1 MKIGK
6 TAKKLLRALLIA
18 AFWLGVWTIAA
29 RAVGLPLLFPT
40 PWAVVKRLFALLGE
54 GEFYKITALS
64 FGRVL
69 VGILAAILLGVALSF
84 ATARFSVVRDALH
97 PVMTVIKSTP
107 VASFVVL
114 AVLWMGAE
122 RVTAFVTLLIV
133 LPVIWTNLDQ
143 GFAEIDPQLGEVA
156 RVYRFSPLRRL
167 RVLILPSLRPY
178 FVSACRTSFG
188 LAFKAGIAAEII
200 VLPKYAIGTK
210 IFEAKTYIEAED
222 MFAWTL
228 VVVLV
233 TLLFELAFTR
243 ILKQIEKKQPRK
255 GERHAEI

>member
-1 MKIGK
+1 MRLKNRF
-6 TAKKLLRALLIA
+6 LRGGLIA
-18 AFWLGVWTIAA
+18 AFWLGVWTLAA
-29 RAVGLPLLFPT
+29 LAVGLPLLFPT
-40 PWAVVKRLFALLGE
+40 PIGVLKRLIVLMGE
-54 GEFYKITALS
+54 PTFYLITAYS

-69 VGILAAILLGVALSF
+69 IGILAAMLLGIALSF
-84 ATARFSVVRDALH
+84 LTARFSIVRETLH
-97 PVMTVIKSTP
+97 PLMTVIKSTP

-122 RVTAFVTLLIV
+122 RVTSFVTFLIV
-133 LPVIWTNLDQ
+133 LPVIWTNLDE
-143 GFAEIDPQLGEVA
+143 GFANIDTQLDEVT

-178 FVSACRTSFG
+178 FVSACRTAFG

-200 VLPKYAIGTK
+200 VLPKIAIGTE
-210 IFEAKTYIEAED
+210 IYEAKLYIEAED

-233 TLLFELAFTR
+233 TLLLEFAFSR
-243 ILKQIEKKQPRK
+243 LLRRLDPPAMQKEARD
-255 GERHAEI
+255 AEI

>member
-1 MKIGK
+1 MKTGK
-6 TAKKLLRALLIA
+6 KILRAVLIA
-18 AFWLGVWTIAA
+18 AFWLGVWTLAA
-29 RAVGLPLLFPT
+29 LAVGLPLLFPT
-40 PWAVVKRLFALLGE
+40 PPAVLKRLLELLGE
-54 GEFYKITALS
+54 GEFYRITALS

-69 VGILAAILLGVALSF
+69 LGILAAIALGVALSF
-84 ATARFSVVRDALH
+84 ATARFSIVRDALH

-122 RVTAFVTLLIV
+122 RVTAFITLLVV

-143 GFAEIDPQLGEVA
+143 GFSEIDPQLDEVT
-156 RVYRFSPLRRL
+156 RVYRMSSLRRL
-167 RVLILPSLRPY
+167 RVLILPTLRPY

-233 TLLFELAFTR
+233 TLLVELAFTR
-243 ILKQIEKKQPRK
+243 LLQKTERKQPPK
-255 GERHAEI
+255 EERHAEI